1 MLFTDPEDQ
10 QEKNPTKLGRSCM
23 SSFTY
28 FEHISQ
34 IHQVLKHWQSIRSAM
49 ELGIENQF
57 LFRTI
62 QL

>member
-34 IHQVLKHWQSIRSAM
+34 HINTSGVETLAKH
-49 ELGIENQF
+49 
-57 LFRTI
+57 
-62 QL
+62 